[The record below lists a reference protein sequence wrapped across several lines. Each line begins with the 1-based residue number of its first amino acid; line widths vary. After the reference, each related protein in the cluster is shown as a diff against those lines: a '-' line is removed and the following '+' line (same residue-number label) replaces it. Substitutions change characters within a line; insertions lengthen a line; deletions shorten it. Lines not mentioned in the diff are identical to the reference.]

1 MRKPLIA
8 AGLMFAGLAVAG
20 AAQAVELCATEAQ
33 AAQVTSTFE
42 NTPGLL
48 PNMVA
53 GQLGI
58 TEAAISSALSSDQA
72 VSVTPEHF
80 NDVWS
85 EMRKWAAPT
94 FLILKGPHIFEV
106 VSKVGPGGPSDI
118 SDFYNI
124 EDVENLRGHVR
135 VDLLTAIYALELP
148 GQDGKTT
155 RGIVFYGQDG
165 ASDFGVFISGEGPDP
180 SAEDI
185 ATFEA
190 IQEMM
195 ATRPAV
201 CPAS

>member
-1 MRKPLIA
+1 MHRSIIFASIA
-8 AGLMFAGLAVAG
+8 WFGLSGSV
-20 AAQAVELCATEAQ
+20 QAVELCATEVQ
-33 AAQVTSTFE
+33 AAQVVSTFE
-42 NTPGLL
+42 NMPGLL

-58 TEAAISSALSSDQA
+58 TEAAVSSALPSDQA
-72 VSVTPEHF
+72 VSAAPEHF
-80 NDVWS
+80 DEIWT

-124 EDVENLRGHVR
+124 DDVEALRGHVR
-135 VDLLTAIYALELP
+135 ADLLSAIYALELP
-148 GQDGKTT
+148 GLEGKII
-155 RGIVFYGQDG
+155 RGILFYGQEG

-190 IQEMM
+190 IKEMM
-195 ATRPAV
+195 AAKPAM
-201 CPAS
+201 CPAG